1 MPDGTGEC
9 GENTESSICSLQVG
23 APVGEKVWPCGCVR
37 FWGTPKMV
45 VLRLVFLWD
54 HKIVRP
60 GLSRPS
66 DGIFSHTPPHTFGHN
81 SNTPTKT
88 AHFQHSNSI
97 TQPIQL
103 QKTHIHIPIFIS
115 YPISTSPLHS
125 FNNNNHNYIPPQ
137 QIPPKKPK
145 LHTNIF
151 PFPRSQPQ
159 DLNNFSLDP
168 T

>member
-1 MPDGTGEC
+1 MPSGSEPRNLTNPQTVPAKMSPPPKKQTHGP
-9 GENTESSICSLQVG
+9 SIPPLTPQQLDPAS
-23 APVGEKVWPCGCVR
+23 PVRQMAFFP
-37 FWGTPKMV
+37 
-45 VLRLVFLWD
+45 
-54 HKIVRP
+54 I
-60 GLSRPS
+60 
-66 DGIFSHTPPHTFGHN
+66 PPPYTFGHN

-88 AHFQHSNSI
+88 TYFQLSKSI

-103 QKTHIHIPIFIS
+103 QKTHIHTPLFIS

-137 QIPPKKPK
+137 QIPPKKSK

-159 DLNNFSLDP
+159 ELNNFSLDP